1 MMVSSI
7 KSRAAGHRH
16 PAFVELLQK
25 DAALGI
31 IFTPLLL
38 REGQGLLYIK
48 IYFPFDTVEVF
59 LCILNVCLPKKS
71 NFTFLDKVLFRMP
84 PIECEYMAVIF
95 KRRYLDMSGPQR
107 QQFPD
112 ESRQIIVA
120 ELSLKMT
127 VHDPANALVF
137 HIRITT
143 PIAPVLFQVH
153 VVF

>member
-1 MMVSSI
+1 MVSSI

-16 PAFVELLQK
+16 PAFAELLQK

-31 IFTPLLL
+31 IFTLLLL
-38 REGQGLLYIK
+38 REGQGLLNIE
-48 IYFPFDTVEVF
+48 IYSPFNLIEVF
-59 LCILNVCLPKKS
+59 LCILNVCVPKKS
-71 NFTFLDKVLFRMP
+71 NFTFPDKVLFRMP
-84 PIECEYMAVIF
+84 PIECEYMPIIF

-107 QQFPD
+107 QQLPD
-112 ESRQIIVA
+112 ESRQIIIA

-137 HIRITT
+137 HIRIAA
-143 PIAPVLFQVH
+143 PIAPIFFQVH